1 MRLIEVM
8 DVDKA
13 MRSLRDE
20 IHSIRQS
27 VIKLRQSHAKDDVR
41 AAEERLIRA
50 RMKAQL
56 LKIPLKQLIPNYAP
70 QKRPIAGLQQKPA
83 TQAAASPIARVRP
96 L

>member
-20 IHSIRQS
+20 IRSIRQS
-27 VIKLRQSHAKDDVR
+27 VIKLRQSHAMDDVR

-50 RMKAQL
+50 RMNAQL
-56 LKIPLKQLIPNYAP
+56 LKIPLKQLIPKHAP
-70 QKRPIAGLQQKPA
+70 HRRPTAGLQQQPA
-83 TQAAASPIARVRP
+83 TQAAANR
-96 L
+96 